1 MQVVCKVPNTYPKL
15 KTKLKKTTLVYGA
28 GISTSILVAKGI
40 EPGVSASLGFLS
52 SYGYLY
58 LLQRYVDNFET
69 STQKQLLI
77 PLATALFEK
86 TWNMGHDFQ
95 FDYGYTLIGFLAYK
109 FALTSLLFETIIDI
123 WLNGSGAD
131 ATNERAENDIK
142 H

>member
-28 GISTSILVAKGI
+28 GISTSILLAKGI
-40 EPGVSASLGFLS
+40 EPGVSASLGSLT

-86 TWNMGHDFQ
+86 TWNVGHDFQ

-109 FALTSLLFETIIDI
+109 FALTSLLYETIIDI
-123 WLNGSGAD
+123 WLDGSGAN
-131 ATNERAENDIK
+131 APNEISENNIK

>member
-28 GISTSILVAKGI
+28 GISTSILLAKGI
-40 EPGVSASLGFLS
+40 EPGVSASIGSLS

-109 FALTSLLFETIIDI
+109 FALTSLLYETIIDI

-131 ATNERAENDIK
+131 ATNEGAENNIK

>member
-1 MQVVCKVPNTYPKL
+1 MQVVCKVPTTYPKL

-28 GISTSILVAKGI
+28 GISSSILLTKGI
-40 EPGVSASLGFLS
+40 EAGISASLGSLS
-52 SYGYLY
+52 SFGYLY

-86 TWNMGHDFQ
+86 TWNMGHEFQ

-109 FALTSLLFETIIDI
+109 FALTSLLYETIIDI
-123 WLNGSGAD
+123 WLDGSG
-131 ATNERAENDIK
+131 TNALNDTTQNNIK
-142 H
+142 N